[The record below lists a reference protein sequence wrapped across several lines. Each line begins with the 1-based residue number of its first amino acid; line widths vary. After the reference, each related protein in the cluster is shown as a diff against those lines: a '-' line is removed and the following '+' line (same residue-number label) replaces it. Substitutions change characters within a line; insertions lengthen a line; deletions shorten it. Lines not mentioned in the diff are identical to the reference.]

1 LSALVLGTSRCPAMT
16 SGEIAL
22 VQESFRKLAPISDSA
37 IALFYARWFELDP
50 GLRHF
55 CCGAMTVKT
64 KRLMR
69 SIGSVV
75 ARLDDF
81 EALRGSLMRL
91 GARQAWLGVREEHYV
106 TAGTAFL
113 WMLEKTL
120 GLEFTPAAKS
130 AWTRC
135 YVKIATAMIDGAQ
148 EQPKAA

>member
-1 LSALVLGTSRCPAMT
+1 MT

-50 GLRHF
+50 GLRRF

-64 KRLMR
+64 QRLMR
-69 SIGSVV
+69 SIASVV

-81 EALRGSLMRL
+81 DALRGSLARL
-91 GARQAWLGVREEHYV
+91 GARQSWLGVREEHYV

-120 GLEFTPAAKS
+120 GLEFTPAVKA

-135 YVKIATAMIDGAQ
+135 YVEIATAMMDGAQ
-148 EQPKAA
+148 VQRKAA